1 MVILKENQLWQTNFQ
16 IPNRNFTDYKD
27 AEVWVVDDNSELGQ
41 KIFNLGI
48 LWEPILDPDGNLIDV
63 LDTYQEERM
72 LQQLND
78 AKENKLKEVSNAC
91 YENIINGIDVLLSDN
106 SLEHFSLKETD
117 QINLA
122 TAYNEIN
129 RGALNY
135 PYHADGQLCKLYSA
149 KDIVAINNASI
160 SHKIY
165 HTTYCNHLFA
175 WIKRATTE
183 EELEMIIYGT
193 ELPEDLATN
202 MNEILNNIN

>member
-27 AEVWVVDDNSELGQ
+27 TEVWVIDDNSELGQ
-41 KIFNLGI
+41 KIFNLGV

-63 LDTYQEERM
+63 LDTYQDERM

-78 AKENKLKEVSNAC
+78 AKENKLKEISDAC

-129 RGALNY
+129 QGALNY

-183 EELEMIIYGT
+183 EELETITYGA
-193 ELPEDLATN
+193 ELPEDLAAN